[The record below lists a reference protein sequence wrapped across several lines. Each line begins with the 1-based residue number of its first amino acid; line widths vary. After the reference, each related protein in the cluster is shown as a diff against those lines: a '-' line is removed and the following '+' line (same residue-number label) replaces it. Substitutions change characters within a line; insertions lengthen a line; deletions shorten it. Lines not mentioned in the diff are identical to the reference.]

1 MKGKKIEKRP
11 PTLTGDPKEDN
22 RRLSAYLD
30 YLYEQLNY
38 ILTLLYK
45 DMRED

>member
-11 PTLTGDPKEDN
+11 PTLTGDVNEDN
-22 RRLSAYLD
+22 RRMAEYLA

-45 DMRED
+45 DMRE